1 MKLLMLIWIIA
12 AMVLMIFG
20 WGWILVDKNN
30 EKHKKAQYIVL
41 AVSSFMLAVYF
52 IVFLVLK

>member
-1 MKLLMLIWIIA
+1 MLIWIIA

-20 WGWILVDKNN
+20 WTWILVDKNN